1 MDDTLLEPYVFR
13 GIFQIFSLPSLE
25 LTTEKAEKSNQS
37 DEFLSAAKRPLS
49 PETKNGSSLKKL
61 KVSLSKL

>member
-13 GIFQIFSLPSLE
+13 GIFQIFSLPSLD
-25 LTTEKAEKSNQS
+25 LTTEKAEKSNPI